1 MSRAPLT
8 ATNLAASIEDRI
20 HLAHARYQRG
30 YGPLTGRLI
39 GSGPRTIAARLRLV
53 VDRYVALEM
62 QRRDEAFVVELD
74 YPESTDAAPWTPDS
88 LPTGLILSRPGRDV
102 LIPIAWTA
110 RTATLGP
117 SPLMSKAIVVAL
129 GGSEAGETLTGAVA
143 HLVGEFFA
151 GGVA

>member
-1 MSRAPLT
+1 MSRAPVS
-8 ATNLAASIEDRI
+8 AANLAASVEDRI
-20 HLAHARYQRG
+20 HLAHARYQHG

-62 QRRDEAFVVELD
+62 QRRDEGFVVELD
-74 YPESTDAAPWTPDS
+74 YPEPTDAAPWSPDS
-88 LPTGLILSRPGRDV
+88 LPTGLIMSRPGRDMV
-102 LIPIAWTA
+102 IPITWTA
-110 RTATLGP
+110 RTVTFGP
-117 SPLMSKAIVVAL
+117 SPLTPKAIVVAL

-143 HLVGEFFA
+143 RLVGEFFA